1 MQIKKNN
8 SSKKKILIIITV
20 LLVVALGS
28 AAAFAYIHTKSPAN
42 QTESTKQEK
51 KQQDSD
57 RQQAKSLEEN
67 PESKTKN
74 TNSDK
79 PPEPTTNS
87 STGKK
92 QVVVTAST
100 DTSGGTVYIR
110 GRIDYPVSSGS
121 CYAQLSGPS
130 GQSIRKDTILLQ
142 NPASTDC
149 KTISIPA
156 SELAAGKWTFT
167 LHYTSDEYEG
177 ASVEV
182 PFSI

>member
-1 MQIKKNN
+1 MQIKKNT
-8 SSKKKILIIITV
+8 SKKKILVTIIAV
-20 LLVVALGS
+20 LVVVLGS
-28 AAAFAYIHTKSPAN
+28 AATFAYVRMKSPVD
-42 QTESTKQEK
+42 QTESTEQEK

-57 RQQAKSLEEN
+57 QQQTKSLEEN
-67 PESKTKN
+67 PENKTKN

-100 DTSGGTVYIR
+100 DSSGGTTYIR
-110 GRIDYPVSSGS
+110 GRIDYPVSDGS

-130 GQSIRKDTILLQ
+130 GQSIRKDTTLLQ

-149 KTISIPA
+149 KTISVPT
-156 SELAAGKWTFT
+156 SELATGKWTFI
-167 LHYTSDEYEG
+167 LHYTSTEYEG